1 MGAVKVDI
9 EKGERQLDVMYPID
23 TYDGVYALLDRIH
36 YVREARFARGDYA
49 ACTLLLDLESA
60 IENAG
65 LTERQRQVIDLIF
78 EQDMTQVEASKHMG
92 ISQQGVADHLK
103 NAITNIA
110 KYNARIEGNYVY
122 E

>member
-1 MGAVKVDI
+1 MGSVKVDLTKR
-9 EKGERQLDVMYPID
+9 EKQLDELYPMD

-49 ACTLLLDLESA
+49 ACTLLLDLDSS

-65 LTERQRQVIDLIF
+65 LTDRQRQVIDLIF
-78 EQDMTQVEASKHMG
+78 EQDLTQVDAAKRLG

-110 KYNARIEGNYVY
+110 KYNARIEAENVR